1 MNTMATSVPSSS
13 ISPKDALVY
22 DVHGSPLEVLSLCPQ
37 PAIDERDMG
46 PKDIIV
52 DFMLVRVGDANCT

>member
-1 MNTMATSVPSSS
+1 MP
-13 ISPKDALVY
+13 
-22 DVHGSPLEVLSLCPQ
+22 GSPLEVLSLCPQ

-52 DFMLVRVGDANCT
+52 DFMLVRDGDSPAALESETACMSDS